1 MDKFSSL
8 LVGSA
13 GGRASGT
20 GALGYRAPL
29 PSSGA
34 SREAD
39 ALASGGGSALRLVVR
54 GLVFATLYL
63 VAMVGAIELARFGGQ
78 VAPIWIASAIF
89 AWALLTAPYRDWP
102 VLIGLTAVAHAVGGT
117 LAGDQLTM
125 EAVYLV
131 ANLASPILCAALL
144 LRRSDA
150 LEFED
155 RGSVF
160 RFLLIC
166 AFSAAMSAVI
176 VGAWTLV
183 STGEFNF
190 RDTGTWFLSDGL
202 SFVVFLPIFK
212 SLASGGWRTLLA
224 PNVRRRSLLL
234 FGILVVAL
242 ASHWFMPDAFRRIF
256 PTVLI
261 PYLIYMVF
269 ELGIAGARGATAL
282 TTISFLAYALFAGES
297 ARRGLPPVDYLFS
310 VQVYLATMVACL
322 LPLAAALAEKQ
333 KLYET
338 ASEALSDAQAAWG
351 DLIAAEAHYRL
362 LADNAG
368 DMILRL
374 GLDGA
379 VLFASPACRTLV
391 ANVESLTGRS
401 LADLAHTDDAARSRE
416 QLAAFAAEGALDK
429 PHSTRLRLN
438 GADGVAR
445 PFDVRITLIA
455 SRGKAADEFIAVLRP
470 VQQ

>member
-1 MDKFSSL
+1 VD
-8 LVGSA
+8 A
-13 GGRASGT
+13 P
-20 GALGYRAPL
+20 GYRTATAL
-29 PSSGA
+29 PA
-34 SREAD
+34 AD
-39 ALASGGGSALRLVVR
+39 ALHDDSALASGGGSTFRLVLR
-54 GLVFATLYL
+54 GLVFAALYF

-78 VAPIWIASAIF
+78 VAPIWVASPIL

-102 VLIGLTAVAHAVGGT
+102 VLIGLTGVAHAIGGT
-117 LAGDQLTM
+117 LAGDQLAM

-131 ANLASPILCAALL
+131 ANMASPILCAALL

-150 LEFED
+150 LEFGD

-183 STGEFNF
+183 STGEINF
-190 RDTGTWFLSDGL
+190 RDTGTWFFSDGL

-212 SLASGGWRTLLA
+212 SLASGGWRALFA
-224 PNVRRRSLLL
+224 PSLRRKTFLL
-234 FGILVVAL
+234 FGILIIAL
-242 ASHWFMPDAFRRIF
+242 AAHWFTPDAFRRIF
-256 PTVLI
+256 PTLLV
-261 PYLIYMVF
+261 PYLVYMVF
-269 ELGIAGARGATAL
+269 ELGLPGARASVAL
-282 TTISFLAYALFAGES
+282 TSLTFLAYALFASET

-310 VQVYLATMVACL
+310 VQVYLATLVACL
-322 LPLAAALAEKQ
+322 LPLAAALGEKQ

-338 ASEALSDAQAAWG
+338 ASEALSEAQAAWG

-374 GLDGA
+374 GMDGA
-379 VLFASPACRTLV
+379 VLFASPACRALA

-401 LADLAHTDDAARSRE
+401 LADLAHADDAARVRE
-416 QLAAFAAEGALDK
+416 QLAAFAADGSLDK
-429 PHSTRLRLN
+429 PHTTRLRLN

-455 SRGKAADEFIAVLRP
+455 SRGKTADEFIAVLRQ